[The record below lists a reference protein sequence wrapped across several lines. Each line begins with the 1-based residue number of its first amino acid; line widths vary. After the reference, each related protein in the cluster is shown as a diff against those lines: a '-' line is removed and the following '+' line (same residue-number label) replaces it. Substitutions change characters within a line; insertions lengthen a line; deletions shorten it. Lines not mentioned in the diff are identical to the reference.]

1 LARFAQEV
9 LGPGARWRDGVAEA
23 DGNVYDLAELARLY
37 RARHAGDV
45 LEARASYTPD
55 TDFPDKS
62 FYGNPSPAYP
72 FAAHVAEVAIDPVP
86 AAVAN
91 AIAHALGVRGKA
103 LPLTGEV
110 LWRALR
116 DGERAHLRV
125 RERDR
130 QEGEA
135 ASGADENRS
144 AADAE

>member
-1 LARFAQEV
+1 MARFDQEV

-37 RARHAGDV
+37 RVRHAGDV

-72 FAAHVAEVAIDPVP
+72 FAAHVAEVAIDLVP

-91 AIAHALGVRGKA
+91 AIAHARRPREGVAAHWRSSLACAAGRRACSSARPRTGSARG
-103 LPLTGEV
+103 
-110 LWRALR
+110 
-116 DGERAHLRV
+116 
-125 RERDR
+125 
-130 QEGEA
+130 
-135 ASGADENRS
+135 
-144 AADAE
+144 